1 MATFMR
7 LIPTAAV
14 LPGVIKREKYAVL
27 PLWPMVIYMSAASTG
42 QYMRSLKK
50 FKIVCGNHQNI
61 ICAFALIILLT
72 ACSPN
77 PFRQPAV
84 VHKTPAAAMAGGETV
99 LPHSQIHF
107 RDAPVPADLSFTGGD
122 WTLAGRDNAATRS
135 VTLSSCCSTRAPA
148 PVWFHSLGTPL
159 LDAPVIGNNS
169 IYQLASDGYLHVL
182 DIQSGEERWRVAVGG
197 ALTANGLALAHGMV
211 YLALA
216 GHYIA
221 ALDAND
227 GEERWRFDT
236 LGAVRAAPLVVGRVL
251 LVASGANSLFCL
263 DALTGEE
270 YWLFHSEDALSIRT
284 GRKVWEVNVHER
296 MTGGPMLDA
305 ALGLVYIVTWSGRVL
320 AIDAHSG
327 SIRWDFHIPGGSE
340 SSPALSLRPGIL
352 YLGSFAG
359 YLYALDAATGRLTW
373 RVKIGSAIS
382 TSPVVVQAAA
392 QDWVIAAS
400 QEGNCLILEARNG
413 KQLYTWRLG
422 ELRAAPIVAHD
433 VLYQASLGDQGLFA
447 LKL

>member
-1 MATFMR
+1 
-7 LIPTAAV
+7 
-14 LPGVIKREKYAVL
+14 
-27 PLWPMVIYMSAASTG
+27 
-42 QYMRSLKK
+42 MRSLKK
-50 FKIVCGNHQNI
+50 IKIVCSKHKSI
-61 ICAFALIILLT
+61 IGAFAIIILLT

-77 PFRQPAV
+77 PFSQPTV
-84 VHKTPAAAMAGGETV
+84 IHKTPAPAMAGGEPV

-107 RDAPVPADLSFTGGD
+107 HDAPVPADLSFTGGD

-135 VTLSSCCSTRAPA
+135 VTLSSCCSTQAPA
-148 PVWFHSLGTPL
+148 PLWFHSLGTPL

-221 ALDAND
+221 ALDAGN
-227 GEERWRFDT
+227 GQERWRFDT

-251 LVASGANSLFCL
+251 LANEFN
-263 DALTGEE
+263 
-270 YWLFHSEDALSIRT
+270 ALSIRT

-373 RVKIGSAIS
+373 RVKIGSSIS

-400 QEGNCLILEARNG
+400 QEGNCLILDARNG
-413 KQLYTWRLG
+413 KQLHTWRLG

-447 LKL
+447 LQL